1 MEATATPA
9 SPNRPARQRQRR
21 LPLAQLLFAAAGVAL
36 LLVGGAYALRFV
48 SATAFH
54 KERAFRVLDEIGSQ
68 LDNLQRTLA
77 NQLRLMPLELVGRQ
91 CAKEFAGQ
99 ALLSPVCREKRET
112 YQRHQRRL
120 ALQGPQVA
128 VASVSAELFT
138 RACSQVNR
146 YGLALQPRD
155 PGIPFVAFQCA
166 AQTEPAEDGKL
177 LTVAFQ
183 GWLAETV
190 EGFVSQAFFDEVLV
204 ALADGTV
211 VATIPMRATSTS
223 TEVQLHSAKVRRL
236 GVTNVAPMLQQM
248 NATAE
253 KKGGDSPSALP
264 SQPQTFST
272 KIADDSYRVFLRV
285 VQPRF
290 GTYAER
296 DDGQPAVRQERL
308 YLVGLKREDLRAE
321 LASSLEPGGRF
332 VLTIL
337 TLLAFLV
344 WPLATL
350 RSKSPDDPIAWTE
363 AVACLASVVLIPAVL
378 AIATVWVWSYQG
390 LLAWADAGAE
400 RYADK
405 VAATLNRE
413 LTEGWRLLGQY
424 RSLYRVANPVANSV
438 TGPEPIEIAIRS
450 RNGGG
455 FVAGRLTA
463 SSCNKVQQDS
473 TCIIQVAA
481 DEPGQWRGWST
492 FSSVFATDAEGVRE
506 GDRFTVYD
514 SPLVKSDARYD
525 TREYFRVLQKNGG
538 WVVKDPITGKQES
551 FVAQRIFSGSDGARV
566 MQIAVPRS
574 EGPNCQ
580 GGFCGIVTGSA
591 SLHSLAAAV
600 SPPLLSYAVID
611 RHSGMVLFH
620 SNDSRSL
627 AENFFIE
634 TERNSQLLA
643 LSDVGQSGFF
653 SGRYVGAGH
662 RFFHLPLRDTTWS
675 VVVFYSLKE
684 VGDLP
689 WHAVFTA
696 LAAYAGASLVLLLGS
711 CLALWLWA
719 KRNRKSALNIAAG
732 FWIRGSSCNYAR
744 WGLALFAV
752 GLALVTVYEL
762 WAEGPV
768 SLITRIMWAVLAV
781 AAGAVLLQHRF
792 AVHSVCIS
800 LWLLLVSALPAAWMA
815 LGYHDVQVQGLL
827 RDGLVG
833 AARDIHNRSVVIA
846 GDLHRWLSSGT
857 GRDADFPEPWRLTR
871 PSAVMPVPGYA
882 PGSCHATA
890 APKSQEDDW
899 AMCVFDAPPLA
910 TLIARRELDFWRRE
924 TWDAS
929 VQAENQQRRIR
940 LLGRMDDDWNPAC
953 KSEGAAELC
962 AFRSAEGHEFKVR
975 TEPAT
980 GASGA
985 MQADDDRRFD
995 GFAGLLGNVFA
1006 LMMAMFITWMLSLFI
1021 SRRLLGD
1028 DMRGHSHHATVGPP
1042 AHTRHGVLFYTRG
1055 VPGEAIDALLQ
1066 GLRAGDDSVPIKR
1079 VNLATKALYAEL
1091 APDQPMEGR
1100 VLLTNLDIA
1109 LADADRRRDILDALE
1124 RLADN
1129 PQVQVLIL
1137 CRRSPID
1144 QLYHPERYPESGAK
1158 HVLTLDESLRWDNV
1172 LQKFECRD
1180 VENMDAP
1187 RTHPYLSTVDHHRT
1201 WKLCTRSE
1209 RLLLYELA
1217 RGRLANPRNTAVI
1230 DALLARGLLK
1240 LDPWPKIADES
1251 FEAFVRTAE
1260 TTDDLAQWQQD
1271 AQGAGRRVRSTIIAI
1286 LLIALLIVVVWFS
1299 WSAGDKF
1306 KILSAVVAGA
1316 VAFMGQIGQAFNFVR
1331 SGSGARPSS

>member
-1 MEATATPA
+1 MEAAVKPA

-36 LLVGGAYALRFV
+36 LLVGGAYAFRFV

-77 NQLRLMPLELVGRQ
+77 NQLRLMPLELVGKQ
-91 CAKEFAGQ
+91 CAKEFAGPGP
-99 ALLSPVCREKRET
+99 LSPECKEKRET
-112 YQRHQRRL
+112 YERHQRRL
-120 ALQGPQVA
+120 ALQGPNVA
-128 VASVSAELFT
+128 VATVSAELFK

-146 YGLALQPRD
+146 YGVALQPRD
-155 PGIPFVAFQCA
+155 PGIPFVAFDCA
-166 AQTEPAEDGKL
+166 SQTEPEEQGKL

-183 GWLAETV
+183 GSLAETV

-211 VATIPMRATSTS
+211 IATIPMRATSRS

-236 GVTNVAPMLQQM
+236 GVINLAPMLQQVH
-248 NATAE
+248 ATAE
-253 KKGGDSPSALP
+253 KKAGDSPSPLP

-285 VQPRF
+285 VQPRY

-296 DDGQPAVRQERL
+296 DDGQPALRQERL

-337 TLLAFLV
+337 TLLAFLI

-400 RYADK
+400 RYAGK
-405 VAATLNRE
+405 VAATLDRE

-424 RSLYRVANPVANSV
+424 RSLYREANPVA
-438 TGPEPIEIAIRS
+438 GPEPIDIAIRS

-463 SSCNKVQQDS
+463 ARCIKVQQDR

-481 DEPGQWRGWST
+481 DKPGQWGGWST
-492 FSSVFATDAEGVRE
+492 FSSIFATDAQGVRE

-514 SPLVKSDARYD
+514 PPLVKSDVSYAN
-525 TREYFRVLQKNGG
+525 REYFRVLQKDGG
-538 WVVKDPITGKQES
+538 WVVTDPITGKQER

-566 MQIAVPRS
+566 MQIAVPRAK
-574 EGPNCQ
+574 GKDCQ
-580 GGFCGIVTGSA
+580 TGFCGIVTGSA
-591 SLHSLAAAV
+591 SVHSLAAAV

-611 RHSGMVLFH
+611 RNSGMVLFH

-634 TERNSQLLA
+634 TERNPQLLA
-643 LSDVGQSGFF
+643 LSEVGQSGFF

-662 RFFHLPLRDTTWS
+662 RFFHLPLQDTTWS

-732 FWIRGSSCNYAR
+732 FWIRGSSCSYAR
-744 WGLALFAV
+744 WGLALFAL
-752 GLALVTVYEL
+752 GLTFVTVYEL

-768 SLITRIMWAVLAV
+768 SLITRIMWAVLVV
-781 AAGAVLLQHRF
+781 ATVAVLLQHRF
-792 AVHSVCIS
+792 AVHSICIS

-833 AARDIHNRSVVIA
+833 AAHDIQNRSVVIA

-857 GRDADFPEPWRLTR
+857 GRHADFPEPWRLTQ
-871 PSAVMPVPGYA
+871 PSVVMPVPGYA

-890 APKSQEDDW
+890 ALKPQEDHW

-910 TLIARRELDFWRRE
+910 TLISRRELDFWRRE

-929 VQAENQQRRIR
+929 VQAVSQQRRIR
-940 LLGRMDDDWNPAC
+940 LLGRMEEDRTPAC
-953 KSEGAAELC
+953 RSQDAGELC
-962 AFRSAEGHEFKVR
+962 TFRSAEGHSFKVSA
-975 TEPAT
+975 EPAT
-980 GASGA
+980 GPSGA
-985 MQADDDRRFD
+985 MSADDDRRFD
-995 GFAGLLGNVFA
+995 GVAGSLGNVFA
-1006 LMMAMFITWMLSLFI
+1006 LLMAMLITWILSVFI

-1028 DMRGHSHHATVGPP
+1028 GMSAHSHHATIGPP
-1042 AHTRHGVLFYTRG
+1042 AKTRHGVVFYTRG
-1055 VPGEAIDALLQ
+1055 IPGEDVDALLQ
-1066 GLRAGDDSVPIKR
+1066 GFRAGDDSVSVKR

-1091 APDQPMEGR
+1091 APDQRLEGR

-1124 RLADN
+1124 RLAEN
-1129 PQVQVLIL
+1129 PKVQVLVL

-1180 VENMDAP
+1180 VESMDAP

-1230 DALLARGLLK
+1230 QALFARGLLK

-1260 TTDDLAQWQQD
+1260 TTDDLAQWQQE

-1286 LLIALLIVVVWFS
+1286 LLIALLIVVVWFG

-1331 SGSGARPSS
+1331 SSAGAGARPSS